1 MQEQLRTLSVA
12 SIGWSKHEAFPK
24 VKGWEVVVPSTHE
37 GKLLADTLAIGSL
50 LDDKPQERRPPGF
63 VWILAGV

>member
-24 VKGWEVVVPSTHE
+24 VKGWEVIVLSTHE
-37 GKLLADTLAIGSL
+37 GKLLADNSCY
-50 LDDKPQERRPPGF
+50 
-63 VWILAGV
+63 WILVR